1 MDIATILGVVIAI
14 GSILGGQALEGGHI
28 GSVLQLTAFIIV
40 MGGTIGACCVQN
52 PLPVV
57 IKSITSV
64 SLVLTNPSHDV
75 KGTITQIL
83 ELANVSRKQG
93 LLALEGRLKD
103 LHDPFFKKGVQL
115 IVDGTDPKL
124 LQEILEIEVEQHEE
138 SGVHAAKVWE
148 AAGGYAPTVGILG
161 AVLGLIH
168 VMENLADPS
177 KLGGGIAVA
186 FVATVY
192 GVGAANLFFLPIAN
206 KMKIKIKEEAGLR
219 TMVILGPRRA
229 CPGGK
234 PPTPPRE
241 TGKLS
246 ASARTDEGRQ
256 EITVVCPYREA
267 HLDGKY
273 LTSQFTRYDCSVSS
287 WRRKNTKSTKITNA
301 GWCPM
306 PISSPCCS
314 PFLS

>member
-1 MDIATILGVVIAI
+1 M
-14 GSILGGQALEGGHI
+14 
-28 GSVLQLTAFIIV
+28 
-40 MGGTIGACCVQN
+40 QN

-57 IKSITSV
+57 IKSLTSV
-64 SLVLTNPSHDV
+64 SLALTNPPHDV

-83 ELANVSRKQG
+83 DLANVSRKQG
-93 LLALEGRLKD
+93 LLALEGKLKD

-124 LQEILEIEVEQHEE
+124 LQEILEIEVEHHEE
-138 SGVHAAKVWE
+138 EGIHAAKVWE

-206 KMKIKIKEEAGLR
+206 KMMFKLKEESGLR
-219 TMVILGPRRA
+219 TMVILGLVGLAQGENPRLLQ
-229 CPGGK
+229 
-234 PPTPPRE
+234 E
-241 TGKLS
+241 KLES
-246 ASARTDEGRQ
+246 YLSPHERTKED
-256 EITVVCPYREA
+256 
-267 HLDGKY
+267 K
-273 LTSQFTRYDCSVSS
+273 
-287 WRRKNTKSTKITNA
+287 K
-301 GWCPM
+301 
-306 PISSPCCS
+306 
-314 PFLS
+314 